1 MTRPPFWY
9 DDIGSYP
16 LPKGVTRTWVK
27 AAFADLGTHQSRLY
41 QLVRDALRQKLEA
54 GVQVPTYPQFQ
65 DMITQFTEP
74 LLDSTRTEAP
84 LLLKEGEAKL
94 HELAALEEFAAQ
106 YTEQTGERLQLRICV
121 TGPIELYYK
130 LFPPPVYTDV
140 LANIARSVGRFIK
153 RAVEEAKQFDVICAS
168 LDEPSM
174 GLDPRI
180 DEEGVVAALELAAE
194 YASRKGVDTQLH
206 LHSPLFYEL
215 VCQIK
220 GISVIGME
228 SAKQPSLLELV
239 DKHVLDGYDKFLRV
253 GIART
258 DILSMAA
265 EYDEIH
271 HTTSFRDKGVL
282 EAVIT
287 AYNSPERIMKRLEK
301 AYAIFDDRIRY
312 VGPDCGL
319 GSFPTQELAFLV
331 LKNTAEGIKAFY
343 RDTHLSV

>member
-1 MTRPPFWY
+1 MTPPTFCY

-16 LPKGVTRTWVK
+16 LPEGVTRTWVK

-41 QLVRDALRQKLEA
+41 QLVRDALQQKLEA

-84 LLLKEGEAKL
+84 LLIKEGEAKL

-106 YTEQTGERLQLRICV
+106 YAEQTGERLQLRICV

-140 LANIARSVGRFIK
+140 LANIARSIGRFVK
-153 RAVEEAKQFDVICAS
+153 RAVEEAKQFEVVCVS

-180 DEEGVVAALELAAE
+180 DEEGVVAALELASE
-194 YASRKGVDTQLH
+194 YASQRGIDVQIH

-215 VCQIK
+215 VAQVK
-220 GISVIGME
+220 GIKVVGME

-239 DKHVLDGYDKFLRV
+239 DKDVLDRYDKFLRI

-271 HTTSFRDKGVL
+271 HTNAFKDKNVL
-282 EAVIT
+282 RGIIT
-287 AYNSPERIMKRLEK
+287 EYNSPEQVAQRLAK
-301 AYAIFDDRIRY
+301 AYAIFGERIRY

-331 LKNTAEGIKAFY
+331 LKNTAEGIKAFCSN
-343 RDTHLSV
+343 L

>member
-1 MTRPPFWY
+1 MTRPTFCY

-16 LPKGVTRTWVK
+16 LPAGVTRTWVK
-27 AAFADLGTHQSRLY
+27 AAFADLDTHQSRLY
-41 QLVRDALRQKLEA
+41 QLVRDALQQKLDA

-74 LLDSTRTEAP
+74 LLDGTRTEEP
-84 LLLKEGEAKL
+84 LLIKEGEAKL
-94 HELAALEEFAAQ
+94 HELAALEEFAAH
-106 YTEQTGERLQLRICV
+106 YTERTGERLRLRICV

-153 RAVEEAKQFDVICAS
+153 RAVEDAKQFDVVCVS

-180 DEEGVVAALELAAE
+180 DGEGVVAALELAVE
-194 YASRKGVDTQLH
+194 YANQRGVDTQLH

-215 VCQIK
+215 VSQVK
-220 GISVIGME
+220 GIKIIGME
-228 SAKQPSLLELV
+228 SANAFK
-239 DKHVLDGYDKFLRV
+239 
-253 GIART
+253 
-258 DILSMAA
+258 
-265 EYDEIH
+265 DE
-271 HTTSFRDKGVL
+271 GVL
-282 EAVIT
+282 TRVIT
-287 AYNSPERIMKRLEK
+287 EYNSPERIAQRLEK
-301 AYAIFDDRIRY
+301 AYAIFGDRIRY
-312 VGPDCGL
+312 IGPDCGL

-343 RDTHLSV
+343 RDTHVGV

>member
-1 MTRPPFWY
+1 MTPPTFCY

-16 LPKGVTRTWVK
+16 LPEGVTRTWVK

-41 QLVRDALRQKLEA
+41 QLVRDALQQKLEA

-74 LLDSTRTEAP
+74 LMDSTRTEAP
-84 LLLKEGEAKL
+84 LLIKEGEAKL
-94 HELAALEEFAAQ
+94 HELAALEELAAQ
-106 YTEQTGERLQLRICV
+106 YAERTGERLQLRICV

-140 LANIARSVGRFIK
+140 LANIARSIGRFIK
-153 RAVEEAKQFDVICAS
+153 RAVEDAKQLDVVCVS

-194 YASRKGVDTQLH
+194 YASQRGIDVQIH

-215 VCQIK
+215 VCQVK
-220 GISVIGME
+220 GIKVVGME

-239 DKHVLDGYDKFLRV
+239 DKEVLDRYDKFLRI

-265 EYDEIH
+265 EYDERY
-271 HTTSFRDKGVL
+271 HTSAFRDKGVL

-287 AYNSPERIMKRLEK
+287 AYNSPERIRKRLAK
-301 AYAIFDDRIRY
+301 AYAIFGERIRY

-331 LKNTAEGIKAFY
+331 LKNTAEGIKAFC
-343 RDTHLSV
+343 RNAQGSE

>member
-1 MTRPPFWY
+1 MTRPSFRY

-16 LPKGVTRTWVK
+16 LPEEVTRTWVK

-41 QLVRDALRQKLEA
+41 QLLRDALRQKLEA

-74 LLDSTRTEAP
+74 LMDSTRTEAP

-106 YTEQTGERLQLRICV
+106 YTERTGERLQLRICV

-153 RAVEEAKQFDVICAS
+153 RAVEEAKQFDVVCAS

-194 YASRKGVDTQLH
+194 YASRKGVDTQIH

-215 VCQIK
+215 VAQVK

-239 DKHVLDGYDKFLRV
+239 DKHVLDRYDKFLRV

-271 HTTSFRDKGVL
+271 HSSAFRDKGVL
-282 EAVIT
+282 EAIIT
-287 AYNSPERIMKRLEK
+287 AYNSPDRITKRLEK
-301 AYAIFDDRIRY
+301 AYAIFGERIRY

-319 GSFPTQELAFLV
+319 GSFPTQELAFRL
-331 LKNTAEGIKAFY
+331 LKNTAEGIKAFCSN
-343 RDTHLSV
+343 L

>member
-1 MTRPPFWY
+1 MVTPKFRY

-16 LPKGVTRTWVK
+16 LPEGVTRAWIK
-27 AAFADLGTHQSRLY
+27 AAFADLDTHQAKLY
-41 QLVRDALRQKLEA
+41 ELLQNALQQKLEA

-74 LLDSTRTEAP
+74 LMDSTRTEAP
-84 LLLKEGEAKL
+84 LLVKEDEARIR
-94 HELAALEEFAAQ
+94 ELDALEAFAAA
-106 YTEQTGERLQLRICV
+106 YKEETGERLKLRICV

-140 LANIARSVGRFIK
+140 LVNIAISIGRFIK
-153 RAVEEAKQFDVICAS
+153 HSVEEAKQFDVVCAS

-180 DEEGVVAALELAAE
+180 DEVGVISALELASA
-194 YASRKGVDTQLH
+194 YASQRGVDTQIH

-215 VCQIK
+215 VCQVK
-220 GISVIGME
+220 GINVIGME

-239 DKHVLDGYDKFLRV
+239 DKKLLERYDKFLRIGV
-253 GIART
+253 ART

-265 EYDEIH
+265 EYDEAH
-271 HTTSFRDKGVL
+271 HTNAFRDKSVL
-282 EAVIT
+282 TRVIT
-287 AYNSPERIMKRLEK
+287 GYNRPEQVTKRLEK
-301 AYAIFDDRIRY
+301 AYAIFGDRIRY

-319 GSFPTQELAFLV
+319 GSFPTQELAFML

-343 RDTHLSV
+343 RDAQGRE